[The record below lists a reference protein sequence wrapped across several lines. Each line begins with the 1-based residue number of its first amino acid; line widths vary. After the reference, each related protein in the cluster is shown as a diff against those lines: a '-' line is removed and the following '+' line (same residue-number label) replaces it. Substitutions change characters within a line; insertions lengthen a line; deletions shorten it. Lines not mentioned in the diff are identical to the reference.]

1 MARPKSIAFLMKT
14 LLASTSAI
22 IGFSSIFVLAG
33 CGSDDPQ
40 ARADAVEELAIS
52 STAAIV
58 QAAIPTTA
66 HAELALGDESFDFDS
81 VTCIGT
87 SMATAVAADRANRD
101 GYPTVTLKT
110 FDLSMTGGVDSNTA
124 SIQFRSTDR
133 DELWLLHEGSV
144 SKESD
149 LFQASG
155 TVKGKRM
162 VTQPDGTLKT
172 QPLDGDDVKPFRVR
186 IEC

>member
-1 MARPKSIAFLMKT
+1 MMFRIRTAWVVASVVVLVPILSGCQERPT
-14 LLASTSAI
+14 STSADVDNSRA
-22 IGFSSIFVLAG
+22 SSA
-33 CGSDDPQ
+33 
-40 ARADAVEELAIS
+40 ARQ
-52 STAAIV
+52 STASSASATKKASLTI
-58 QAAIPTTA
+58 
-66 HAELALGDESFDFDS
+66 GDESFDFDS
-81 VTCIGT
+81 ITCIGT
-87 SMATAVAADRANRD
+87 TMATAVAADRANRD
-101 GYPTVTLKT
+101 GYPTVMLKT

-133 DELWLLHEGSV
+133 DELWPLHEGSV

-162 VTQPDGTLKT
+162 VTQPDGTLKS

>member
-1 MARPKSIAFLMKT
+1 MRGTRILSLLATPMLVFSCLVACDGRPTSEPAAIDGDVPIVEAVAEVAASIA
-14 LLASTSAI
+14 
-22 IGFSSIFVLAG
+22 LAG
-33 CGSDDPQ
+33 
-40 ARADAVEELAIS
+40 
-52 STAAIV
+52 T
-58 QAAIPTTA
+58 
-66 HAELALGDESFDFDS
+66 AELALGDESFAFDS
-81 VTCIGT
+81 ITCVGT
-87 SMATAVAADRANRD
+87 TMATAVAADRANRD